1 MKTLRYNPSEVPTY
15 GLVEA
20 AEYLRL
26 PHRTV
31 ATWTGENGII
41 RQADHNRLSFVNL
54 VELHVLK
61 GMRKVHGV
69 PMQRIR
75 RALEH
80 VRERY
85 PTPHPLADTEFET
98 DGVDIFIRELD
109 EYINVSRH
117 GQQAFKCIVS
127 TYLKRIGRDP
137 KGLPVLLYPFVL
149 DDSDSEPKLISIN
162 PRVSFGK
169 PVIAGTGIS
178 TAVIAG
184 RFNARESISQLAEEY
199 DRTEAEIEEAVRWE
213 SRQQSAA

>member
-1 MKTLRYNPSEVPTY
+1 
-15 GLVEA
+15 
-20 AEYLRL
+20 
-26 PHRTV
+26 
-31 ATWTGENGII
+31 
-41 RQADHNRLSFVNL
+41 
-54 VELHVLK
+54 
-61 GMRKVHGV
+61 
-69 PMQRIR
+69 
-75 RALEH
+75 
-80 VRERY
+80 
-85 PTPHPLADTEFET
+85 LADTEFET